1 MGGSPKLAPNSIIM
15 VLVDLDVHQI
25 VGYHY
30 YDHHQPSRVQS
41 TLQMKILMLQFLQ
54 GGEKMEWVEDVPHN
68 IPSRIVQC
76 FEEEKVLAKRVI
88 FFFYR
93 NTLQFLHIYTPHKI
107 PNPPNYLDSK
117 HKQQSPL
124 WPQTEMITRAFLT
137 CHCFQ
142 NTYSQFISLDQVLFS
157 IGWEYF

>member
-1 MGGSPKLAPNSIIM
+1 MIPTIECRCTFQMTNESLGHFGKTWVNQRDRSGSRMCLNIFLEGLFN
-15 VLVDLDVHQI
+15 VLKKK
-25 VGYHY
+25 
-30 YDHHQPSRVQS
+30 
-41 TLQMKILMLQFLQ
+41 KI
-54 GGEKMEWVEDVPHN
+54 
-68 IPSRIVQC
+68 
-76 FEEEKVLAKRVI
+76 LAKRVI
-88 FFFYR
+88 FIFYR
-93 NTLQFLHIYTPHKI
+93 NTLQFLHIYTPHKT

-124 WPQTEMITRAFLT
+124 WPQTEIITRAFLT